1 MKIKESK
8 ATVKAFL
15 AVFASPS
22 LFATTTPCKILKD
35 PNSGTYENISDDEVY

>member
-15 AVFASPS
+15 GCLCLTIPLRHYHNHVKF
-22 LFATTTPCKILKD
+22 
-35 PNSGTYENISDDEVY
+35 